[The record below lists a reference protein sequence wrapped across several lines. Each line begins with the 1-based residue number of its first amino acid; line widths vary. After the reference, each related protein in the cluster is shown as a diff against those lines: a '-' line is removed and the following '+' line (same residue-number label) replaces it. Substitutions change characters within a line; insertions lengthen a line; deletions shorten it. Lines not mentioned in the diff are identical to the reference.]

1 MASLDG
7 VGAGD
12 GASTTGLDHHIGQG
26 EAREVLAHVISD
38 VSPDPKQD
46 ALALVVTG
54 PILMGLAKVTG
65 GDWSI
70 DRGHDFCQ
78 SDGLCGAGE
87 HVTAAHTALGA
98 YETDALQAQENLFE
112 VGLGESGSF
121 GQVANRGGLA
131 VIVAKGQAEQRP
143 AGVVAP
149 CGYSHGAILSRV
161 GLIFRGR
168 ARSEQ
173 RHLIVWHTA
182 VVTDQPASDVN
193 VNPDQVLS
201 PGESEAPSGSDNTDY
216 VSQPAKVM
224 RIGSMVKQLLD
235 EARSAPL
242 DEAGRAR
249 LREIYEISISELSGA
264 LSPDLSQELSRVAIP
279 FSAEVPSESELR
291 IAQAQLVGW
300 LEGLF
305 HGIQASLF
313 AQQAAAAAQLE
324 KMRDRS
330 LPPGT
335 GEPRA
340 GTYL

>member
-1 MASLDG
+1 MG
-7 VGAGD
+7 TGD
-12 GASTTGLDHHIGQG
+12 GPSTPGLDDHIGQSK
-26 EAREVLAHVISD
+26 ARQMLAHV
-38 VSPDPKQD
+38 VSHVGPD
-46 ALALVVTG
+46 AEEYTLALVVTG
-54 PILMGLAKVTG
+54 SVLVGLAKVPG
-65 GDWSI
+65 RDGPV
-70 DRGHDFCQ
+70 DRSHDLCQ
-78 SDGLCGAGE
+78 GDGLGGPGQ
-87 HVTAAHTALGA
+87 HVAAAHAALGA
-98 YETDALQAQENLFE
+98 YEPNAFQAQEDLFE
-112 VGLGESGSF
+112 VGLGETGSF
-121 GQVANRGGLA
+121 GEVANRGGLA
-131 VIVAKGQAEQRP
+131 VVVSKGQAEQCSTGIVP
-143 AGVVAP
+143 P
-149 CGYSHGAILSRV
+149 CGYSHGAILSTV
-161 GLIFRGR
+161 GLVFRGR

-173 RHLIVWHTA
+173 CHHIVWHTA
-182 VVTDQPASDVN
+182 IVTDQSPNDVN

-201 PGESEAPSGSDNTDY
+201 PGQSEPVPEGDNTDY

-242 DEAGRAR
+242 DEAGRLR
-249 LREIYEISISELSGA
+249 LREIYETSISELSGA
-264 LSPDLSQELSRVAIP
+264 LSPDLSKELSRVAIP

-330 LPPGT
+330 LPPGA